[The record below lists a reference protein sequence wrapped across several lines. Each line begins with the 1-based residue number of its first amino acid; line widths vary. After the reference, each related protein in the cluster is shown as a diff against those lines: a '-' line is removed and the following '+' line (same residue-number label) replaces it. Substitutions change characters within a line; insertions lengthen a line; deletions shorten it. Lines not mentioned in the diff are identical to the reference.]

1 MIKWRILNITNYMIF
16 DEKTI
21 NNNFKFQVGKRYKI
35 NDCLCE
41 GYEFFKNFIE
51 IEFRTHIY
59 LETRIYEVK
68 VFDNIEDSYERHKTF
83 DFKIKKE
90 IDYKNNIDSE
100 RLQKEFLILKYH
112 DDKIINE
119 VLNSDF
125 SYTYYSDIIETK
137 IHKYLDV
144 ICSQFPLDNIL
155 ENFFIKYATN
165 KNIDVIV
172 KKSTNIKTHIQILEF
187 FGTKYYYQSYQ
198 TINKEYGDGFGIQR
212 LNEKLIEQKSK
223 KYIEHLIDDTIYHAK
238 IVSTGIDEYLDYL
251 IKESND
257 DNVMVEIAGIGRKKD
272 LDYFIKNISKF
283 EGDYK
288 DKILTQIAHSGNDDY
303 LDFPELIEST
313 DYSVYN
319 ELFHHGRIKN
329 LNEMKEHMEV
339 SYLFDF
345 DSVKFPW

>member
-1 MIKWRILNITNYMIF
+1 MANYMIF

-41 GYEFFKNFIE
+41 GYEFFKNFRE

-155 ENFFIKYATN
+155 ENFFIKYANEKQIDMIIN
-165 KNIDVIV
+165 KSRNIY
-172 KKSTNIKTHIQILEF
+172 TLLRILDF
-187 FGTKYYYQSYQ
+187 FSTKYF
-198 TINKEYGDGFGIQR
+198 NKIYENVKEIYGESSKEIKM
-212 LNEKLIEQKSK
+212 LNNQIIKQKSK
-223 KYIEHLIDDTIYHAK
+223 KYISNLISDKSYHYE
-238 IVSTGIDEYLDYL
+238 IIRTGIDEYLDYF
-251 IKESND
+251 INNSN
-257 DNVMVEIAGIGRKKD
+257 NQAVLVEISKIGRKKD

-283 EGDYK
+283 EKHYK
-288 DKILTQIAHSGNDDY
+288 NELLTQIAHFGNDNY

-313 DYSVYN
+313 DYYVYN
-319 ELFHHGRIKN
+319 ELFRHGRIKD
-329 LNEMKEHMEV
+329 LNEMKKHMEV
-339 SYLFDF
+339 SYLFNF
-345 DSVKFPW
+345 DSVQFPW